1 MVAASAATSVAL
13 GGTSVKKI
21 VLAVTGLCC
30 MSFAMAQ
37 SASDAATQERMERA
51 KRDASNPLRII
62 IEASQVKRTRSGGD
76 APAPAAAAAP
86 VATKAAPEP
95 RAAAERRSARVAEP
109 TPAPP
114 TPSRTLAAPSPAVD
128 DPPATEAKSAPPSTA
143 LETPAASVAPAPLSA
158 PAAPDA
164 AAPADVQAP
173 AVSGP
178 AAAGIAAAAAAAPSA
193 PNAAQPAAEVLAP
206 LKLVHYIEPEI
217 PARIRGRLRPTS
229 EVTVAFKVQPDG
241 SVSQAAIR
249 ATNARALDPVVL
261 EAVRQWRYD
270 PVPEEREHVVQLV
283 FNLTE

>member
-1 MVAASAATSVAL
+1 MPL
-13 GGTSVKKI
+13 H
-21 VLAVTGLCC
+21 
-30 MSFAMAQ
+30 
-37 SASDAATQERMERA
+37 RR
-51 KRDASNPLRII
+51 PLR
-62 IEASQVKRTRSGGD
+62 
-76 APAPAAAAAP
+76 
-86 VATKAAPEP
+86 
-95 RAAAERRSARVAEP
+95 
-109 TPAPP
+109 PP
-114 TPSRTLAAPSPAVD
+114 WRRTLAAPSPAAG
-128 DPPATEAKSAPPSTA
+128 DPPAIEAKSVPPTAA

-158 PAAPDA
+158 PAASDA
-164 AAPADVQAP
+164 AASADVQAP
-173 AVSGP
+173 AVSWP

-217 PARIRGRLRPTS
+217 PARVRSRLRPTS
-229 EVTVAFKVQPDG
+229 EVTVAFKVLPDG

>member
-13 GGTSVKKI
+13 GGTPVKKI
-21 VLAVTGLCC
+21 VMAVTGLCC
-30 MSFAMAQ
+30 MSFAVAQ

-62 IEASQVKRTRSGGD
+62 IEASQVKRTRTGGD

-86 VATKAAPEP
+86 VATKAPEP

-114 TPSRTLAAPSPAVD
+114 TPSRTLAAPSPAVG
-128 DPPATEAKSAPPSTA
+128 DPPATEPTSAPPTA
-143 LETPAASVAPAPLSA
+143 IETPAASVAPAPLSA

-173 AVSGP
+173 AATGP

-206 LKLVHYIEPEI
+206 LKLVRYIEPEI

-229 EVTVAFKVQPDG
+229 EVTVAFKVLRDG

>member
-1 MVAASAATSVAL
+1 M
-13 GGTSVKKI
+13 KKF

-30 MSFAMAQ
+30 MSLAVAQ
-37 SASDAATQERMERA
+37 SASDAATKERMERA

-62 IEASQVKRTRSGGD
+62 IEASQVRRTRAGGD
-76 APAPAAAAAP
+76 TPAPAAAPAP

-95 RAAAERRSARVAEP
+95 RAPAERRPARIAEP

-114 TPSRTLAAPSPAVD
+114 SPIRTLAAPSPAAG
-128 DPPATEAKSAPPSTA
+128 DPPPTEATSALPTASIETSATSAAPASLSAPA
-143 LETPAASVAPAPLSA
+143 APAA

-173 AVSGP
+173 AATGP
-178 AAAGIAAAAAAAPSA
+178 AAVGIAAAAAAAPSA

-206 LKLVHYIEPEI
+206 LKLVRYIEPEI
-217 PARIRGRLRPTS
+217 PARIRSRLRPSS

-261 EAVRQWRYD
+261 EAVRQWRYE

-283 FNLTE
+283 FNLAD

>member
-1 MVAASAATSVAL
+1 
-13 GGTSVKKI
+13 VKKF

-30 MSFAMAQ
+30 MSLAVAQ
-37 SASDAATQERMERA
+37 SASDAATKERMERA

-62 IEASQVKRTRSGGD
+62 IEASQVKRTRAGGD
-76 APAPAAAAAP
+76 TPAPAAAPAP

-95 RAAAERRSARVAEP
+95 RAPAERRPARIAEP

-114 TPSRTLAAPSPAVD
+114 SPIRTLAAPSPAAG
-128 DPPATEAKSAPPSTA
+128 DPPPTAATSAPPTA
-143 LETPAASVAPAPLSA
+143 SIETSATSAAPASLSAPAA

-173 AVSGP
+173 AATGP

-193 PNAAQPAAEVLAP
+193 PNAAQPAAAEVLAP
-206 LKLVHYIEPEI
+206 LKLVRYIEPEI
-217 PARIRGRLRPTS
+217 PARIRSRLRPSS

-261 EAVRQWRYD
+261 EAVRQWRYE

-283 FNLTE
+283 FNLAD